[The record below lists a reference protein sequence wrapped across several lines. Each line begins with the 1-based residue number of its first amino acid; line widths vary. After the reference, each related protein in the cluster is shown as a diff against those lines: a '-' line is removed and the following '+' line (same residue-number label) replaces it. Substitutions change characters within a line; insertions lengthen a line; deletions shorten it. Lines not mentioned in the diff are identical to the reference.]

1 MQIIQSGEAL
11 DVVVVGS
18 GATGGWMA
26 KHLSEAGLK
35 VALLEAGP
43 KVTPA
48 EFTEHQQPYDW
59 RYRGASPEVARN
71 RPVQSMKYACREPN
85 HKWFVDDIE
94 NPYTTPADKP
104 FQWTRGRQLGGRSLT
119 WGRQSYRFSPMD
131 LAPAS
136 HDGFGEDWPVTYE
149 ELVPYYEKVERY
161 VGISGSAEGLAQ
173 LPDSIMQPPMGMNCG
188 EKHLQS
194 SIQQK
199 LGRRVTIGRV
209 AVLTKDLNG
218 RKACHYCGPC
228 EQGCATFS
236 YFSSPWTTVADAL
249 KSGNCTL
256 VTDAVVSHIETD
268 PNTGLARGVAYF
280 DRVSRQPRELR
291 AKAIALCASSLESTR
306 ILLNSG
312 EGFCN
317 SSGALGRYL
326 MDHISGGAT
335 GKLPIRE
342 ESKWLGAPRRPNGL
356 YIPRF
361 INLDRPHTNGMI
373 RGYGYQGG
381 HGSSYGSPSAIA
393 ARPGFGA
400 SFKNSIHESDDW
412 YSARLRSFG
421 ECLPRWDNHVALD
434 PEVRDAWGIPALC
447 ISASWSD
454 NELQLSR
461 HSTEQAKEM
470 LHAAGAEDI
479 REIYERPYAPGGTT
493 HEVGTARMGKDPRKS
508 VLNEW
513 NQAHDVKNI
522 FCTDGAAFT
531 SVACQNPT
539 LTMMALTVRTGDH
552 IIERA
557 RRGELV

>member
-1 MQIIQSGEAL
+1 MQIIEPGQVF

-26 KHLSEAGLK
+26 KQLSEAGMK

-48 EFTEHQQPYDW
+48 EFTEHLQPYDL
-59 RYRGASPEVARN
+59 RYRGQSPEVARN
-71 RPVQSMKYACREPN
+71 RPIQSMKYACEESN
-85 HKWFVDDIE
+85 YKWFADDIE

-104 FQWTRGRQLGGRSLT
+104 FQWTRGRVLGGRTLT
-119 WGRQSYRFSPMD
+119 WGRQSYRFSAMD

-161 VGISGSAEGLAQ
+161 VGISGSVEGLPQ

-194 SIQQK
+194 SIEKK
-199 LGRRVTIGRV
+199 LGRRVIIGR
-209 AVLTKDLNG
+209 AAALTQDLNG

-228 EQGCATFS
+228 HHGCVTFS

-249 KSGNCTL
+249 NSGNCTL

-291 AKAIALCASSLESTR
+291 AKAIALCASALESTR

-312 EGFCN
+312 DGFCN

-326 MDHISGGAT
+326 MDHVSGGAT
-335 GKLPIRE
+335 GKLPIKE
-342 ESKWLGAPRRPNGL
+342 HAKWLGAPRRPNGL

-361 INLDRPHTNGMI
+361 LNLDRPHTNGMI
-373 RGYGYQGG
+373 RGYGYQGS

-393 ARPGFGA
+393 SRPGFGA
-400 SFKNSIHESDDW
+400 KFKSGIRQDDNW
-412 YSARLRSFG
+412 YRASLRSFG
-421 ECLPRWDNHVALD
+421 ECLPRWENHIALD
-434 PEVRDAWGIPALC
+434 PVVRDAWGIPALR

-454 NELQLSR
+454 NELDLYR
-461 HSTEQAKEM
+461 HSTDQAKEM
-470 LHAAGAEDI
+470 LEAAGAEDI
-479 REIYERPYAPGGTT
+479 RESYAKPYWPGGTT
-493 HEVGTARMGKDPRKS
+493 HEVGTARMGKDPHKS

-522 FCTDGAAFT
+522 FCTDGAAFV

-557 RRGELV
+557 RRGELA